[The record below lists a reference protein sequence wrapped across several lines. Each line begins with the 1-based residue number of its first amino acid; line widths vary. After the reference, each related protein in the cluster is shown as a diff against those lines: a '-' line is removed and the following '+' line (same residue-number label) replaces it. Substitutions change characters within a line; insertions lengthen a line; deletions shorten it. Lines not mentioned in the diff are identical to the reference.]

1 MSTNLFMNFQGSDFM
16 PRAAGWQTVL
26 AASVD
31 GLVGARSFVLCE
43 AKVVVASK
51 VDALALPALVDAE
64 RPEVVV
70 CKENVVSNVGNKL
83 P

>member
-16 PRAAGWQTVL
+16 PRAAGRQAVL
-26 AASVD
+26 AAGVD
-31 GLVGARSFVLCE
+31 GLVGARSLVLGE

-70 CKENVVSNVGNKL
+70 CKENVV
-83 P
+83 